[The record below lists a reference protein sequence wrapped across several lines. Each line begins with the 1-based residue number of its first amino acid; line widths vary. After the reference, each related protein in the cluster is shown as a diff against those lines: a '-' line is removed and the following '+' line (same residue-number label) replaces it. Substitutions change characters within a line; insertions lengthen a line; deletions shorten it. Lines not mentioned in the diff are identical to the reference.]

1 MQKYWVEALNID
13 WADEFDVFFFDIY
26 TDTEKNNINWLGE
39 KFPDVRIDYCFGT
52 NESFEDEDGFQFCVE
67 GTEATEEEIATL
79 RKFNVYGRS
88 LLYRYRD
95 WIWDHL
101 DSDTRS
107 KWLETYNSIIDVP
120 EEIFQAY
127 PFELKEYERYY
138 DD

>member
-52 NESFEDEDGFQFCVE
+52 NESFEDEDGFRFCVE

-107 KWLETYNSIIDVP
+107 KWLETYNSIVDIP